1 MGEARLPA
9 LSLANE
15 LERDSQLYSLW
26 LDAALCDCILAAN
39 DGTTQSAHKVVLAAC
54 SPFFKALFTGAW
66 RDQEQ
71 QQQSPTSGLP
81 RWSLRGVDGAS
92 LHLLLHAIYSKRLPV
107 TGESAADDVALL
119 LAASN
124 YLEVLPVKAAC
135 CQFLRSQLSLETV
148 AETLALAAAHDCTEL
163 GADAARF
170 FEGHFAQLLKSE
182 HAASLAV
189 LPPDLLRQ
197 LLSSDGL
204 NTHTELDVA
213 RATLMWAAAD
223 PDPRAPLLS
232 ELLPAARML
241 PGQLAED
248 AARCGM
254 LHGAGSDQHSL
265 LQPRQQEQ
273 EQQQEQQQQQ
283 RRRQEPL
290 PQQQQQA
297 AFQQQQPWLDL
308 QQLAPAFL
316 TACRQLQHIWAAV
329 EASGEGAP
337 LSFRPR
343 LSCPTGL
350 MMAGGL
356 DDGWRP
362 LRTVELYCPQKDCWS
377 AGPLMPAP
385 CSFAAASILGQQT
398 YVVEGAAHAP
408 SVLAFDRQQRR
419 WRLCQGL
426 ATPRVNMAVAALEEQ
441 LYVLGGR
448 AGIGK
453 GAAVLRDV
461 EVYSPDTD
469 SWHATPPM
477 AAPRTSLA
485 AAALGGRLY
494 AVGGQDSRSTHG
506 GTEVFE
512 PGAGRW
518 VPLSATMHQ
527 PRKYLGL
534 AAAGGRLVAVG
545 GMTAA
550 RMRLPAAEALDP
562 REGRWQALPPM
573 TVARS
578 SAGVAALHECVYV
591 VGGNVGMGVN
601 ENHAG
606 VEVWVPAAGRWRS
619 CSPMSHGRSGLSV
632 VAPALSTR
640 ALPPRTL
647 STRASMGKGDLIKH
661 VAAEADLTAAA
672 ADRAVNALLDVIM
685 DKVAKG
691 EKVAITGFGSFEP
704 RARAARVGRNPQTGA
719 ELQIAA
725 SVAPGFSAGKSFKDR
740 VKAAAPK

>member
-1 MGEARLPA
+1 
-9 LSLANE
+9 
-15 LERDSQLYSLW
+15 
-26 LDAALCDCILAAN
+26 
-39 DGTTQSAHKVVLAAC
+39 VVLAAC

-148 AETLALAAAHDCTEL
+148 AETLSLAAAHDCAEL
-163 GADAARF
+163 GADAVRDAAAPLQALMLAANVSGASYCCRLSLNTGRVCRRLLLELCPIQPPPPPPSPPPCLQARF

-204 NTHTELDVA
+204 NTHSELDVA

-254 LHGAGSDQHSL
+254 LHGAGGDQHSL
-265 LQPRQQEQ
+265 LQPQQQEQ
-273 EQQQEQQQQQ
+273 EQQQERQQQQQQQ
-283 RRRQEPL
+283 RRQEPL
-290 PQQQQQA
+290 PVSPQSEAPSCHAAHPAGSSPTSPSWHEEQQQQQQA

-308 QQLAPAFL
+308 QGLAPAFL
-316 TACRQLQHIWAAV
+316 TACRQLQHNWAAV

-362 LRTVELYCPQKDCWS
+362 LRCVARESRWC
-377 AGPLMPAP
+377 
-385 CSFAAASILGQQT
+385 LGC
-398 YVVEGAAHAP
+398 G
-408 SVLAFDRQQRR
+408 
-419 WRLCQGL
+419 
-426 ATPRVNMAVAALEEQ
+426 
-441 LYVLGGR
+441 
-448 AGIGK
+448 
-453 GAAVLRDV
+453 GAAV
-461 EVYSPDTD
+461 
-469 SWHATPPM
+469 
-477 AAPRTSLA
+477 
-485 AAALGGRLY
+485 
-494 AVGGQDSRSTHG
+494 
-506 GTEVFE
+506 
-512 PGAGRW
+512 
-518 VPLSATMHQ
+518 
-527 PRKYLGL
+527 
-534 AAAGGRLVAVG
+534 
-545 GMTAA
+545 
-550 RMRLPAAEALDP
+550 
-562 REGRWQALPPM
+562 
-573 TVARS
+573 
-578 SAGVAALHECVYV
+578 
-591 VGGNVGMGVN
+591 
-601 ENHAG
+601 HAG
-606 VEVWVPAAGRWRS
+606 VLA
-619 CSPMSHGRSGLSV
+619 C
-632 VAPALSTR
+632 
-640 ALPPRTL
+640 
-647 STRASMGKGDLIKH
+647 
-661 VAAEADLTAAA
+661 
-672 ADRAVNALLDVIM
+672 
-685 DKVAKG
+685 
-691 EKVAITGFGSFEP
+691 
-704 RARAARVGRNPQTGA
+704 
-719 ELQIAA
+719 
-725 SVAPGFSAGKSFKDR
+725 
-740 VKAAAPK
+740 